1 MPSPVVERGALRS
14 LLAAEVKG
22 TPMEGIRELEDE
34 LLGPLPVTPR
44 PSDDVDVEPLVDA
57 LIDEHSKLQHAERE
71 SERVRFQLD

>member
-1 MPSPVVERGALRS
+1 
-14 LLAAEVKG
+14 
-22 TPMEGIRELEDE
+22 MEGIRELEDE